1 MLKVLKLNRWRC
13 IKANPSIF
21 FPSWPSSGLNTSVK
35 FHSTETQ
42 NIGATAVLVGLQNT
56 EVTEASKAKF
66 LLVSIN
72 VHLEGDDSSSCLELF
87 DFLLQ
92 QLMLSHIIALVITD
106 V

>member
-1 MLKVLKLNRWRC
+1 ME
-13 IKANPSIF
+13 
-21 FPSWPSSGLNTSVK
+21 
-35 FHSTETQ
+35 ETQ
-42 NIGATAVLVGLQNT
+42 SSNIDYKKGVA
-56 EVTEASKAKF
+56 EVTEASEAKF

-72 VHLEGDDSSSCLELF
+72 VHLEGDDSSSSLKLL